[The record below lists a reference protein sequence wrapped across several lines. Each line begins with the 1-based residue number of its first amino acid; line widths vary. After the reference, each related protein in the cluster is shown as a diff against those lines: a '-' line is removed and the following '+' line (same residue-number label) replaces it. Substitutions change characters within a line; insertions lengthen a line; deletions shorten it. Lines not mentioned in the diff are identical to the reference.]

1 MHAWHHDT
9 GSEMPRDR
17 AGSVT
22 KEIPIRN
29 DNAEA
34 IGLTKGVLKLRDRTL
49 RGRSMNTIRP
59 VGGH

>member
-1 MHAWHHDT
+1 MPQDT
-9 GSEMPRDR
+9 

-22 KEIPIRN
+22 KEIPLRN
-29 DNAEA
+29 DNAVA